1 MIARKKPESR
11 PDVVA
16 HDVQPEEAKQNA
28 DVDRVARDDAGKA
41 FGGESFAFEL
51 HNRQAD
57 VQNGQTEDV
66 AHQRLSVQVPQLGD
80 EAVDAERNQQEGQRE
95 NHSWNGK
102 KLSFLVPKSFICFSI
117 SNVDTTRLTSNIC
130 AQVRKVFTHLCFAC
144 LPNFTKWVKHRK
156 IPLDKYL
163 S

>member
-66 AHQRLSVQVPQLGD
+66 AHQRLSMQVPQLGD

-102 KLSFLVPKSFICFSI
+102 KLRVFWCRKVLFAFLSRML
-117 SNVDTTRLTSNIC
+117 TRLGLHQI
-130 AQVRKVFTHLCFAC
+130 FALKC
-144 LPNFTKWVKHRK
+144 GKFLRIYALRVCQILRNG
-156 IPLDKYL
+156 
-163 S
+163 